1 MTRGIG
7 WFDAFREVAPEW
19 AVVVLGL
26 VTQLGDVWFLGVLVG
41 TSYWLETDNRDRIA
55 AVFGVLL
62 AGLSLITALKHVF
75 ALPRPERTLVA
86 AEALPEAVH
95 PLYEATATATGYGF
109 PSGHAL
115 LTTIVYLSL
124 AEYGSVG
131 TRRNRYIGAA
141 GIVTVVCFSRVGL
154 GVHYLVDV
162 IAGVGIGLVFLL
174 LVWRLLDRY
183 PARRGTLGFG
193 LAVALAAVAFVTTDA
208 ASDAVLLVGASVGA
222 FAGWQFAALV
232 REVDAGRGPIR
243 GSRALTARAA
253 AVAAGVV
260 SLVALS
266 GYYWPVS
273 SLAGSGV
280 LGLVVA
286 AFVTLPVLYRSERG
300 SGI

>member
-1 MTRGIG
+1 M
-7 WFDAFREVAPEW
+7 
-19 AVVVLGL
+19 
-26 VTQLGDVWFLGVLVG
+26 
-41 TSYWLETDNRDRIA
+41 
-55 AVFGVLL
+55 
-62 AGLSLITALKHVF
+62 
-75 ALPRPERTLVA
+75 
-86 AEALPEAVH
+86 
-95 PLYEATATATGYGF
+95 
-109 PSGHAL
+109 
-115 LTTIVYLSL
+115 
-124 AEYGSVG
+124 
-131 TRRNRYIGAA
+131 
-141 GIVTVVCFSRVGL
+141 
-154 GVHYLVDV
+154 
-162 IAGVGIGLVFLL
+162 
-174 LVWRLLDRY
+174 WRLLDRY

-222 FAGWQFAALV
+222 FAGWQFAALA

-253 AVAAGVV
+253 AVAAGIV